1 MQCNTLNLHTPL
13 TFGVGLK
20 GQLLK
25 LCRCK
30 CIFFYQ
36 TKHENIHDRGLFD
49 LNDTEG
55 ELGLFVLLLYVPS
68 QQLWSLRD
76 GQFTYP
82 HFFPGQA

>member
-1 MQCNTLNLHTPL
+1 MY
-13 TFGVGLK
+13 V
-20 GQLLK
+20 
-25 LCRCK
+25 
-30 CIFFYQ
+30 FFSQ

-55 ELGLFVLLLYVPS
+55 ELGLFVLLLYVQS

-82 HFFPGQA
+82 HFLFLGKLEQAGNQ